1 MDYTALISGLVGA
14 LVGALAS
21 VATIYIQGL
30 LQNRLET
37 RRLLYETAY
46 KDYEIRILHPG
57 PNSPGVAAFPVILSY
72 HQKMA
77 ALVESGKL
85 TPNSAAEEMIGRYS
99 APSGCGYPP
108 STFSNLAVV
117 KHLTPCPA
125 RSLSFDQSGKDRARA
140 RASGWASSGSL
151 SARCRA
157 ARGRWEA

>member
-46 KDYEIRILHPG
+46 KDYELRILHPG

-85 TPNSAAEEMIGRYS
+85 TPNSAAEILESQTAMLRALS
-99 APSGCGYPP
+99 Q
-108 STFSNLAVV
+108 AV
-117 KHLTPCPA
+117 TQES
-125 RSLSFDQSGKDRARA
+125 RKDR
-140 RASGWASSGSL
+140 
-151 SARCRA
+151 
-157 ARGRWEA
+157 